1 MLFFFSFLVNI
12 SFASHIF
19 PRFVNVSVESSNS
32 ISRYWHFWFLDK
44 SRHPEGNTNHISES
58 KDSVAGMDT
67 SSLDEKNETQ
77 TKVSR
82 TNKERKRKLKS
93 AGSKKLGD

>member
-1 MLFFFSFLVNI
+1 MDGFFVAKLKKYSNRTI
-12 SFASHIF
+12 SH
-19 PRFVNVSVESSNS
+19 
-32 ISRYWHFWFLDK
+32 DK

>member
-1 MLFFFSFLVNI
+1 MLFSSFLVNI

-32 ISRYWHFWFLDK
+32 ISRYWHFLFLDK
-44 SRHPEGNTNHISES
+44 SRHPGGNTNYISES
-58 KDSVAGMDT
+58 KDSVAGIDT
-67 SSLDEKNETQ
+67 SSLDEKKETQ

-93 AGSKKLGD
+93 ADSKKLGD